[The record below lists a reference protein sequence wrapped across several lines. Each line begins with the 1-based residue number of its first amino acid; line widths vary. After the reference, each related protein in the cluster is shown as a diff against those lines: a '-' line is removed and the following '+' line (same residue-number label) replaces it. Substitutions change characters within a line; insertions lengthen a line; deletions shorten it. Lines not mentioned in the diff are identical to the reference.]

1 MHSKRNYKPNKKTT
15 LRMGE
20 NIYKWIDQHG
30 INLQNTQTAHAA
42 QDQNANHPIKK
53 RAEDLT
59 DIYPK
64 TYRWLKSTWKDAQYH
79 NSLEKVKSKL

>member
-1 MHSKRNYKPNKKTT
+1 MHSKGNYTPNKKTA

-20 NIYKWIDQHG
+20 NIYKWINWQG

-42 QDQNANHPIKK
+42 QDQKANHPIKK
-53 RAEDLT
+53 WAEDLT

-64 TYRWLKSTWKDAQYH
+64 AHEKMLKSTWKDAKCH
-79 NSLEKVKSKL
+79 